1 MYFGGDVYW
10 FCTVSDF
17 LFIIFLIVNFFLQFY
32 WYNFSWCCMHE
43 MKDLLQCGCIP

>member
-17 LFIIFLIVNFFLQFY
+17 LFTIFLIAKRF
-32 WYNFSWCCMHE
+32 YNFTGTTFAGAACRR
-43 MKDLLQCGCIP
+43 